1 MQLGIFNQ
9 LTIKRFAPPGAYLV
23 DAQENEVLLPNK
35 YLTPDMEE
43 GTEVSVFLMKDSSER
58 LVALTEKPYI
68 LLGECAYLEVVQV
81 NPYGAFIDW
90 GLDKDLFVPFAEQ
103 RTRLEIGDRHL
114 FALLYDYETDRL
126 FGSMKVKKV
135 LAPCKDKTLEGNEVD
150 LLICDEGKLG
160 RNVIVNMRYE
170 GLIFKD
176 LQNRPLEAGQLCKG
190 FVAKVR
196 EDGKLD
202 VRLEVPN
209 DSRYDAAE
217 QKIIDMLAQNEGF
230 LALTDK
236 SDPDEVRAILG
247 LSKKTFKQAIGK
259 LYKHRRIALETTG
272 IRDLNNPRPEPD
284 NA

>member
-1 MQLGIFNQ
+1 MQLGKINK
-9 LTIKRFAPPGAYLV
+9 LNIKRFAPPGAYLI
-23 DAQENEVLLPNK
+23 DLQENEVLLPNK

-43 GTEVSVFLMKDSSER
+43 GTEVEVFVMKDSQER
-58 LVALTEKPYI
+58 LVCVTERPYI
-68 LLGECAYLEVVQV
+68 LLGDCVYLDVVEV
-81 NPYGAFIDW
+81 NPFGAFVDW

-103 RTRLEIGDRHL
+103 RTRLEIGDRYL
-114 FALLYDYETDRL
+114 FTLLYDFETDRL

-135 LAPCKDKTLEGNEVD
+135 LIPCTDLSMEGQEVD

-160 RNVIVNMRYE
+160 RNVIVNKRYE

-176 LQNRPLEAGQLCKG
+176 QQNQPLQREQECKG
-190 FVAKVR
+190 YVAKVR

-202 VRLEVPN
+202 IRLEVPN

-217 QKIIDMLAQNEGF
+217 QKILDTLAAQEGF

-236 SDPDEVRAILG
+236 SDPDEVRAVLG

-259 LYKHRRIALETTG
+259 LYKHRRIALEADG
-272 IRDLNNPRPEPD
+272 IRSLNNPRV
-284 NA
+284 

>member
-1 MQLGIFNQ
+1 MQLGKINK
-9 LTIKRFAPPGAYLV
+9 LTIKRFAPPGAYLI
-23 DAQENEVLLPNK
+23 DLQENEVLLPNK

-43 GTEVSVFLMKDSSER
+43 GTEVEVFVMKDSQER
-58 LVALTEKPYI
+58 LVCVTERPYI
-68 LLGECAYLEVVQV
+68 LLGDCVYLDVVEV
-81 NPYGAFIDW
+81 NPFGAFVDW

-103 RTRLEIGDRHL
+103 RTRLEIGDRYL
-114 FALLYDYETDRL
+114 FTLLYDFETDRL
-126 FGSMKVKKV
+126 FGSMKIKKV
-135 LAPCKDKTLEGNEVD
+135 LIPCTDLSLEGQEVD

-160 RNVIVNMRYE
+160 RSVIVDKRYE

-176 LQNRPLEAGQLCKG
+176 HQNQPLQREQECKG
-190 FVAKVR
+190 YVAKVR

-202 VRLEVPN
+202 IRLEVPN

-217 QKIIDMLAQNEGF
+217 QKILDTLTAQDGF

-259 LYKHRRIALETTG
+259 LYKHRRIALEADG
-272 IRDLNNPRPEPD
+272 IRSLNNPRV
-284 NA
+284 

>member
-1 MQLGIFNQ
+1 MQLGKINL
-9 LTIKRFAPPGAYLV
+9 LTIKRFAPPGAYLI
-23 DAQENEVLLPNK
+23 DQLENEILLPNK

-43 GTEVSVFLMKDSSER
+43 GTEVEVFVMKDSAER
-58 LVALTEKPYI
+58 MVAVTERPYL
-68 LLGECAYLEVVQV
+68 LLGDCAYLDVVQV
-81 NPYGAFIDW
+81 NPYGAFVDW

-103 RTRLEIGDRHL
+103 RQRLEIGDRYL
-114 FALLYDYETDRL
+114 FTLLYDFETDRL

-135 LAPCKDKTLEGNEVD
+135 LLPCRDKSLEGQEVE

-176 LQNRPLEAGQLCKG
+176 QQNLPLEQEQICKG
-190 FVAKVR
+190 YVAKVR

-202 VRLEVPN
+202 IRLEVPN

-217 QKIIDMLAQNEGF
+217 QKILDTLEQNEGF

-259 LYKHRRIALETTG
+259 LYKHRRVALEPDG
-272 IRDLNNPRPEPD
+272 IRSLNNPRT
-284 NA
+284 N

>member
-1 MQLGIFNQ
+1 
-9 LTIKRFAPPGAYLV
+9 
-23 DAQENEVLLPNK
+23 
-35 YLTPDMEE
+35 
-43 GTEVSVFLMKDSSER
+43 
-58 LVALTEKPYI
+58 
-68 LLGECAYLEVVQV
+68 VQV
-81 NPYGAFIDW
+81 NPYGAFVDW

-103 RTRLEIGDRHL
+103 RQRLEIGDRYL
-114 FALLYDYETDRL
+114 FTLLYDFETDRL

-135 LAPCKDKTLEGNEVD
+135 LLPCRDKSLEGQEVE

-176 LQNRPLEAGQLCKG
+176 QQNLPLEQEQICKG
-190 FVAKVR
+190 YVAKVR

-202 VRLEVPN
+202 IRLEVPN

-217 QKIIDMLAQNEGF
+217 QKILDTLEQNEGF

-259 LYKHRRIALETTG
+259 LYKHRRVALEPDG
-272 IRDLNNPRPEPD
+272 IRSLNNPRT
-284 NA
+284 N

>member
-1 MQLGIFNQ
+1 MQLGKINK
-9 LTIKRFAPPGAYLV
+9 LTIKRFAPPGAYLI
-23 DAQENEVLLPNK
+23 DLQENEVLLPNK

-43 GTEVSVFLMKDSSER
+43 GTEVEVFVMKDSSER
-58 LVALTEKPYI
+58 LVCVTERPYI
-68 LLGECAYLEVVQV
+68 LLGDCVYLDVVEV
-81 NPYGAFIDW
+81 NPFGAFVDW

-103 RTRLEIGDRHL
+103 RTRLEIGDRYL
-114 FALLYDYETDRL
+114 FTLLYDFETDRL

-135 LAPCKDKTLEGNEVD
+135 LIPCTDLSLEGQEVD

-160 RNVIVNMRYE
+160 RNVIVDKRYE

-176 LQNRPLEAGQLCKG
+176 QQNQPLQREQECKG
-190 FVAKVR
+190 YVAKVR

-202 VRLEVPN
+202 IRLEVPN

-217 QKIIDMLAQNEGF
+217 QKILDTLAVQEGF

-236 SDPDEVRAILG
+236 SDPDEVRAVLG

-259 LYKHRRIALETTG
+259 LYKHRRIALEADG
-272 IRDLNNPRPEPD
+272 IRSLNNPRV
-284 NA
+284 

>member
-1 MQLGIFNQ
+1 MQLGKINK
-9 LTIKRFAPPGAYLV
+9 LTIKRFAPPGAYLI
-23 DAQENEVLLPNK
+23 DLQENEVLLPNK

-43 GTEVSVFLMKDSSER
+43 GTEVEVFVMKDSSER
-58 LVALTEKPYI
+58 LVCVTERPYI
-68 LLGECAYLEVVQV
+68 LLGDCVYLDVVEV
-81 NPYGAFIDW
+81 NPFGAFVDW

-103 RTRLEIGDRHL
+103 RTRLEIGDRYL
-114 FALLYDYETDRL
+114 FTLLYDFETDRL

-135 LAPCKDKTLEGNEVD
+135 LIPCTDLSMEGQEVD

-160 RNVIVNMRYE
+160 RNVIVDKRYE

-176 LQNRPLEAGQLCKG
+176 HQNQPLQREQECKG
-190 FVAKVR
+190 YVAKVR

-202 VRLEVPN
+202 IRLEVPN

-217 QKIIDMLAQNEGF
+217 QKILDTLAVQEGF

-236 SDPDEVRAILG
+236 SDPDEVRAVLG

-259 LYKHRRIALETTG
+259 LYKHRRIALEADG
-272 IRDLNNPRPEPD
+272 IRSLNNPRV
-284 NA
+284 